1 MLAPGPKHTPPGATL
16 HPTFRITFM
25 GLTVYVCAAMTQH
38 TPQHPAPHTLPL
50 PHILLALLV
59 AVIWGTNFV
68 VVKIVLDSWPPL
80 FFVFVRFLICFLPLA
95 FFLKRP
101 DIPLGNLAAYGILIG
116 CGQFGL
122 GFIAMD
128 GYLSPGL
135 ASVVLQT
142 QAFFTIFLAMY
153 FDGERLRTFQIA
165 ALSLAGF
172 GVGVMMFYTWGN
184 TGGTI
189 GGDGAIDFTVPQTT
203 ALGIGLALLAAF
215 SWGIA
220 NMTARRAGRINML
233 AYVVWASGFSLP
245 PLLALSLIFEGPAV
259 IMEAIQTTSPGLWAA
274 VTWQTVG
281 NTMFGFAVWGWLLAR
296 HPAAAIAPMSLLV
309 PVFGLTTSA
318 FFFGEP
324 LSPWK
329 LSATGLILF
338 GLSLNMV
345 WPIIKAKRA
354 RSAEVVSPPAS

>member
-1 MLAPGPKHTPPGATL
+1 
-16 HPTFRITFM
+16 
-25 GLTVYVCAAMTQH
+25 MTS
-38 TPQHPAPHTLPL
+38 HPAPYTLPL

-59 AVIWGTNFV
+59 AIIWGTNFV

-80 FFVFVRFLICFLPLA
+80 FFVFVRFSICFLPLA

-101 DIPLGNLAAYGILIG
+101 PVPWTNLAAYGILIG

-153 FDGERLRTFQIA
+153 FDGERLRAFQWS
-165 ALSLAGF
+165 ALSLAAI
-172 GVGVMMFYTWGN
+172 GVGLMAFFTWGN
-184 TGGTI
+184 EGGNIGATGIASDLG
-189 GGDGAIDFTVPQTT
+189 VSQTT
-203 ALGIGLALLAAF
+203 ALGISLALFAAF
-215 SWGIA
+215 FWGVA
-220 NMTARRAGRINML
+220 NMTARRTGRINML

-245 PLLALSLIFEGPAV
+245 PLLAMTLFFEGPDAIMSAV
-259 IMEAIQTTSPGLWAA
+259 QNTSPGLWAA

-296 HPAAAIAPMSLLV
+296 HPAAAVAPMSLLV
-309 PVFGLTTSA
+309 PVFGLTASA
-318 FFFGEP
+318 FFLAEP
-324 LSPWK
+324 LQSWK
-329 LSATGLILF
+329 LIATGLILF
-338 GLSLNMV
+338 GLTLNMV
-345 WPIIKAKRA
+345 WPLIMAKRA
-354 RSAEVVSPPAS
+354 QSVPVAPPAT

>member
-1 MLAPGPKHTPPGATL
+1 MAL
-16 HPTFRITFM
+16 
-25 GLTVYVCAAMTQH
+25 
-38 TPQHPAPHTLPL
+38 HPAPYALPL
-50 PHILLALLV
+50 PHVFLALLV
-59 AVIWGTNFV
+59 AIIWGTNFV
-68 VVKIVLDSWPPL
+68 VVKIVLESWPPL

-101 DIPLGNLAAYGILIG
+101 AIPWSNLAAYGILIG

-122 GFIAMD
+122 GYIAMD

-153 FDGERLRTFQIA
+153 FDGERLRLFQWT
-165 ALSLAGF
+165 ALSFAAI
-172 GVGVMMFYTWGN
+172 GVGFMVFYTWGN
-184 TGGTI
+184 AGGTV
-189 GGDGAIDFTVPQTT
+189 GGDGAIAFSVPETT

-215 SWGIA
+215 SWGVANIA
-220 NMTARRAGRINML
+220 ARRAGRINML

-245 PLLALSLIFEGPAV
+245 PLLALSLYFEGLPAV
-259 IMEAIQTTSPGLWAA
+259 MNAIETTSPGLWMA

-296 HPAAAIAPMSLLV
+296 HPVAAIAPMSLLV

-324 LSPWK
+324 LHPWK
-329 LSATGLILF
+329 LGATGLILF
-338 GLSLNMV
+338 GLSLNVV
-345 WPIIKAKRA
+345 WPIIKSKRTQTT
-354 RSAEVVSPPAS
+354 SVVTPPAT